1 MSALIVQNL
10 SLRNHSSK
18 YISEYTLERN
28 LMCVLSV
35 GKHLLTDPI

>member
-35 GKHLLTDPI
+35 ERPSLADPI